1 MAEKQSLLQRLWA
14 NQHGRQ
20 YQLSA
25 IASGASTL
33 VFLLSGYQLLFING
47 NPNYS
52 DWQDMTG
59 LAIGLLVISGIFMM
73 VSIPTFFV
81 FKGYIATLN
90 EIMAIEGRPEL
101 KRRLSE
107 AEQAA
112 KELGA
117 GHLEKWNQFAH
128 EKKLYRK

>member
-20 YQLSA
+20 YQISA

-33 VFLLSGYQLLFING
+33 VFVLSGYQLLFMNG
-47 NPNYS
+47 NPNYA

-59 LAIGLLVISGIFMM
+59 LAIGLLVISGILMM
-73 VSIPTFFV
+73 VSIPTFFM
-81 FKGYIATLN
+81 FKGYVATLN
-90 EIMAIEGRPEL
+90 EIMTVEGRPEL
-101 KRRLSE
+101 KRRISE

-112 KELGA
+112 KALGA
-117 GHLEKWNQFAH
+117 GHLEKWTHFAQ
-128 EKKLYRK
+128 ENKLYRK

>member
-1 MAEKQSLLQRLWA
+1 MSEKQGLIERLWA
-14 NQHGRQ
+14 KQYGRQ

-25 IASGASTL
+25 IASGASTI
-33 VFLLSGYQLLFING
+33 VFLLSGYQLLFLNG
-47 NPNYS
+47 NPNYP

-59 LAIGLLVISGIFMM
+59 LAIGCLVFSGILMM

-81 FKGYIATLN
+81 FKGHVAVLD
-90 EIMAIEGRPEL
+90 EVMAIEGRPEL
-101 KRRLSE
+101 KKRLSE

-117 GHLEKWNQFAH
+117 GHLEKWTKFAQDN
-128 EKKLYRK
+128 KLYRK